1 MEMKKNEL
9 VKLIL
14 ANKNFQLSNEI
25 LKSPADFDVKEVYRQ
40 GNITYYDVNPTEIL
54 LENLYLKLSELSEI
68 KIKNYKS
75 CIDFFRYC
83 YGFFSFEKENWYTKT
98 QFIGKHFIP
107 YIIIKF
113 KIDCNEIQTEKLNPT
128 EAHSP
133 EKLLLVGLL
142 ELIDRFQFNEKQ
154 IYVILTK
161 SFDLKLEYYNQV
173 LSYAKNFT
181 QNAIAFIETYFGG
194 QIEPYENIYR
204 LILVGICRENGITS
218 LDKLTPFYED
228 ENKQYL
234 IINAISQI
242 TFNNETEFNQLTSF
256 AEASIKNEKNQLEL
270 IFFYSNLI
278 EKKDNDYHTN
288 QCYSR
293 LKDFLNSK
301 NENLSASVL
310 HQLNY
315 TNVSQELIIESL
327 TIFLDNPAH
336 SPKLYEKVNHNY
348 NVFDGILNYK
358 ITNSKLFFEF
368 LRIFVEKTGYIKEQI
383 LDYSIKN
390 HVRKSLDDTLDF
402 LIRCLSDVEGKIRH
416 LGWQV
421 MKVLQEEHPN
431 TTFGEKLN
439 GLSVEE
445 LQILILSISMM
456 HTGSFKEALRTVITL
471 LYHPNTEVQKLIFG
485 VIFDKFNKEDGIL
498 ALFEEEL
505 IESNEKEVFI
515 EAFRKNEESFFI
527 YRQKKKEIKEF
538 SPANTHH
545 KYFKQFQELF
555 YKKWSKTLQDGIKND
570 TIIGVLGGETVLV
583 MKGGG
588 WRMNKDNPIQQMQH
602 FQSSALIP
610 AWTFINPDRENIEIG
625 AFFSHNL
632 SDKQLLESWLKKFLL
647 ENI

>member
-1 MEMKKNEL
+1 MNKKEL
-9 VKLIL
+9 ARLIL
-14 ANKNFQLSNEI
+14 VNKNFQLSNEI
-25 LKSPADFDVKEVYRQ
+25 LKNLANFDVQEAYRR
-40 GNITYYDVNPTEIL
+40 GNIIYYDAKPTDVL
-54 LENLYLKLSELSEI
+54 LESLYEELSELS
-68 KIKNYKS
+68 KIRIQDYKS
-75 CIDFFRYC
+75 CIDFFSYC
-83 YGFFSFEKENWYTKT
+83 YDFFSFDKENWYSKT
-98 QFIGKHFIP
+98 EFIGKHFIP

-113 KIDCNEIQTEKLNPT
+113 KIDCNEIQTEKINPT
-128 EAHSP
+128 EVHSP
-133 EKLLLVGLL
+133 EKLLLIGLL
-142 ELIDRFQFNEKQ
+142 ELIDRLKFNEKQ
-154 IYVILTK
+154 VYDILTK

-173 LSYAKNFT
+173 LNYAKNFT
-181 QNAIAFIETYFGG
+181 QNAITFIETNFGG

-204 LILVGICRENGITS
+204 LIMVGICRENGITS
-218 LDKLTPFYED
+218 LDKLNTFYED

-242 TFNNETEFNQLTSF
+242 TFKNSIEFNQLTSF
-256 AEASIKNEKNQLEL
+256 AEASIKNERNQIEL
-270 IFFYSNLI
+270 VAFYANLI
-278 EKKDNDYHTN
+278 EKSTN
-288 QCYSR
+288 TEYINPCFSR

-315 TNVSQELIIESL
+315 TNVSQELIIQSL

-431 TTFGEKLN
+431 TKFGEKLN
-439 GLSVEE
+439 VLSVKE

-471 LYHPNTEVQKLIFG
+471 LYHPNTEVQKLIVG

-498 ALFEEEL
+498 ALLEEEL
-505 IESNEKEVFI
+505 TENHEKEIFI
-515 EAFRKNEESFFI
+515 EVFRKNEESFII
-527 YRQKKKEIKEF
+527 YRKKKKEIKEF
-538 SPANTHH
+538 SPTNTHH
-545 KYFKQFQELF
+545 RYFKLF
-555 YKKWSKTLQDGIKND
+555 HEYFNKKWSKTLQDGIKND

-588 WRMNKDNPIQQMQH
+588 WRMNKDSPIQQMQH

-632 SDKQLLESWLKKFLL
+632 SDKELLDSWLKKFLL